1 MPAHMIIEKHIQITV
16 ESSPVQ
22 CLQLPFIKSQMS
34 NKETIQTHIRL
45 FVSNY
50 IMLSNTYCPY

>member
-1 MPAHMIIEKHIQITV
+1 MIIEKLIQITV

-34 NKETIQTHIRL
+34 NKETIQIYIRL